1 MDKISVYII
10 LFHDLQFL
18 DDILNLINDYVDEII
33 IIDGPYKYACDT
45 LKQVDLF
52 YDTTNLP
59 EQLQFIIGKYNK
71 IKYEYKIFDTEEN
84 LNLFIKK
91 EIIFNIEPCK
101 RFRFLHFIPILGT
114 IIRFVILIF
123 IKYKRGFSIITS
135 KSGENIIYL
144 KKQNYEKFSK
154 LILQYI

>member
-1 MDKISVYII
+1 MKCPNCKAPIKAKETECEWCNSIVIEKK
-10 LFHDLQFL
+10 LNSNN
-18 DDILNLINDYVDEII
+18 DDDQLLNKGE
-33 IIDGPYKYACDT
+33 G
-45 LKQVDLF
+45 LF
-52 YDTTNLP
+52 YSKRIAKTKCFYEL
-59 EQLQFIIGKYNK
+59 YNTG
-71 IKYEYKIFDTEEN
+71 IKIFDAEEN